1 MSLITVRELR
11 IGFRGPLLLDGVSC
25 QIESGQRIGLL
36 GRNGAVKTMF
46 LRILS
51 GQVDP
56 DGGQVGFAPGA
67 TVSLLPQEVPQHL
80 TGTIQAVVAQGP
92 PSPRTTKRPGKPSG
106 GSSEFWPTCNWRP
119 TPALNPLL
127 PE

>member
-25 QIESGQRIGLL
+25 QIEPGQRIGLL
-36 GRNGAVKTMF
+36 GRNGAGKTTL

-51 GQVDP
+51 GQVEP
-56 DGGQVGFAPGA
+56 DGGQVAFAPGA

-80 TGTIQAVVAQGP
+80 TGTIQDVVSRGP
-92 PSPRTTKRPGKPSG
+92 ADNTLTTMTRPGKR
-106 GSSEFWPTCNWRP
+106 SSESSGF
-119 TPALNPLL
+119 
-127 PE
+127 